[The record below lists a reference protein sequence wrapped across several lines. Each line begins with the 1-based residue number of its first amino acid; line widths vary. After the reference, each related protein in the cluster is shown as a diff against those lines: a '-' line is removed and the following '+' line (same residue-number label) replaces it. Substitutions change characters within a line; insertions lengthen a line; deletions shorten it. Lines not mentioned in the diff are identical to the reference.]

1 MRSVLKYAAFG
12 AVVML
17 IGAAGAGAGS
27 LINGNR
33 IKKGTISESRLRK
46 SVIKKI
52 NRKITTTTGG
62 VVGAQGGQQ
71 GGQGGQGPKGDK
83 GDNGTASYAGPHWG
97 IIDRNTI
104 GSPVGALRSGP
115 FEGTGAGSSP
125 PFGQGSLGFS
135 VKDGT
140 EKVAFGNEVDFL
152 NNPLSGL
159 SQAGFRVFQT
169 GENTTGT
176 GSAQNLPNIDI
187 EVLTTG
193 TSGYSTLVWVPDGTS
208 TTTVP
213 LNKWSPYIDATSN
226 GQWYYTGGPGTS
238 SGCNSTTMCSF
249 SVAIS
254 KFPAATILTVAV
266 AKGRDKYWNGAIDGL
281 RINAQVFDFEP
292 FGVIT
297 NSA

>member
-1 MRSVLKYAAFG
+1 MLKYAAFG

-33 IKKGTISESRLRK
+33 IKKGTISENRLRT

-52 NRKITTTTGG
+52 NSRSATNGP
-62 VVGAQGGQQ
+62 VGAQGGQQ
-71 GGQGGQGPKGDK
+71 GAQGGQGQK

-97 IIDRNTI
+97 LIDRNTI

-125 PFGQGSLGFS
+125 PFGIGSLGFS

-140 EKVAFGNEVDFL
+140 EKVAFGNEVDFAG
-152 NNPLSGL
+152 NALSGL

-169 GENTTGT
+169 GENASSPGN
-176 GSAQNLPNIDI
+176 AQNLPNIDV
-187 EVLTTG
+187 EVFTTG
-193 TSGYSTLVWVPDGTS
+193 TSGYSTLVWVPDGSS
-208 TTTVP
+208 TATVP
-213 LNKWSPYIDATSN
+213 LNKWSPYIDATTN

-238 SGCNSTTMCSF
+238 SGCNQTTMCSF
-249 SVAIS
+249 ADAKS
-254 KFPAATILTVAV
+254 KFPAAKILTVAV
-266 AKGRDKYWNGAIDGL
+266 TKGRDKFWNGAIDGL
-281 RINAQVFDFEP
+281 RINNEVFDFEP
-292 FGVIT
+292 FGVTT
-297 NSA
+297 NSP